1 MTKVASVGLREVSR
15 GQVPFGL
22 GSSAGSTSAQMGWA
36 SGQRGWNRQP
46 LGHPGRRARQ
56 RPTCAEVVVGD
67 AVRSRGAGSDSGA
80 RSARV
85 VGGLVRGWPTLG
97 RRDARSGSV
106 ADAFAD
112 RSSSA
117 AGPGTAF
124 RVEPARLQGD
134 HARAHKLIE
143 ASVALCRELDNSIG
157 LSMALA
163 NWSSDHVRPDHLEV
177 VTPRVNTDRRRVKYT
192 PFPRK
197 LSESEY
203 ARLFELRDSGWSQ
216 PRLAREFGITQSRV
230 SQILIAHGRRR
241 VPRWGSSLRRPH
253 ARTVIHGMPTSN
265 TARLVPGV
273 ARATFVSLHGA
284 ADVKR
289 RHESADKERITARTV
304 EVASTAGVAAIAIAC
319 LAAQEGYASADVT
332 REELAARM

>member
-1 MTKVASVGLREVSR
+1 
-15 GQVPFGL
+15 
-22 GSSAGSTSAQMGWA
+22 
-36 SGQRGWNRQP
+36 
-46 LGHPGRRARQ
+46 
-56 RPTCAEVVVGD
+56 
-67 AVRSRGAGSDSGA
+67 VRSRGAGSDSGA

-216 PRLAREFGITQSRV
+216 PRLAREFGITHNLVCPRSSSRMD
-230 SQILIAHGRRR
+230 AAR

-265 TARLVPGV
+265 TARPVPGV

-289 RHESADKERITARTV
+289 RHESADKERLTARTV
-304 EVASTAGVAAIAIAC
+304 EVASTAGVAASAIAC
-319 LAAQEGYASADVT
+319 LAAQEGYASACVT